1 MAQAKA
7 NKLKPDEFSGGT
19 FTISNLGMYGITEF
33 SAIIN
38 PPQVTAPL
46 RVIWYFHGQVWHVL
60 APNLQARHAGLVA
73 GCEPGGG
80 RFASAYA
87 NIPHANEATS
97 AKVSDFPSTSECVS

>member
-1 MAQAKA
+1 MCASLAPWSHANLPGLRTQPASVTQAKA

-46 RVIWYFHGQVWHVL
+46 RPIVTIFACQPVDIF
-60 APNLQARHAGLVA
+60 PAG
-73 GCEPGGG
+73 
-80 RFASAYA
+80 
-87 NIPHANEATS
+87 
-97 AKVSDFPSTSECVS
+97 